1 MARRSALV
9 SLLAIACV
17 AAMQPVLAQNRA
29 ARPLTIY
36 VVDVEG
42 GNGVLFVSPTGESLL
57 MDTGNAGAAAQRD
70 AGRIMEAV
78 RDAGLTQIDNLIITH
93 WHGDH
98 FGGLAEIAKQIP
110 IKHYWDHGPNVQPG
124 QAADDF
130 LKNVYADLISKSQH
144 TVAKPGDKIPLGAT
158 NVTVVISAGVPIAA
172 MKGNGAGQR
181 NPECANFQPIDANME
196 DPMSVGILV
205 SYGKFRALHLGDN
218 TRNKEFELA
227 CPVNRIGT
235 VDLMLGMHH
244 GQSSSNSPV
253 LVHAVRPRVAIVNN
267 GTRKGGEPFSMQS
280 MFSSPGLEDVW
291 QMHFSL
297 LSGQEYTVPGA
308 FIANTIDQPESSMP
322 IGQYTPPPQ
331 GQQAPPAPVHNGK
344 SYFFKVTA
352 QQDGTFT
359 VTNTRNNFSKT
370 YRQGQI
376 NATK

>member
-1 MARRSALV
+1 MARKVALV

-17 AAMQPVLAQNRA
+17 AGLALAQNRA

-78 RDAGLTQIDNLIITH
+78 HDAGLTQIDNLIITH

-144 TVAKPGDKIPLGAT
+144 TVAKPGDKIPLGVT
-158 NVTVVISAGVPIAA
+158 NVTVVISAGMPIAT

-181 NPECANFQPIDANME
+181 NPECANFQPIDNNQE

-308 FIANTIDQPESSMP
+308 FIVNTIDQPESSMP

-370 YRQGQI
+370 YRPGDT
-376 NATK
+376 NATR